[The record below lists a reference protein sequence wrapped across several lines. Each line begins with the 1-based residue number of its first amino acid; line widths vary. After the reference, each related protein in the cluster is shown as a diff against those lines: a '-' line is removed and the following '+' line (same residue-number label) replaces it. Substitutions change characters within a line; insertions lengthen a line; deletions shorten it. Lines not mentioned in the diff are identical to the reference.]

1 MLGAFS
7 RWLAL
12 GCSSLPHGGWAC
24 LFGCFLFATCLCTA
38 DGVMA
43 PSATHIVALG
53 GYSDDVGLASM
64 GFDGRRSFFG
74 LAFVGVIPTFSF
86 AF

>member
-1 MLGAFS
+1 
-7 RWLAL
+7 
-12 GCSSLPHGGWAC
+12 
-24 LFGCFLFATCLCTA
+24 
-38 DGVMA
+38 MA

-64 GFDGRRSFFG
+64 GFDGRRRFFG